1 MGPLDGARVSV
12 FSVFLSATAHGFN
25 AVRAGAKVAIQY
37 YFIQG
42 KDFLDKG
49 LLENFLTP
57 NSNFNRSYDRPAQIF

>member
-12 FSVFLSATAHGFN
+12 FSVFTSATAHGFN
-25 AVRAGAKVAIQY
+25 AVRAGQVAIQY

-49 LLENFLTP
+49 LENFLTL
-57 NSNFNRSYDRPAQIF
+57 SFNFNRSYDRPAQIF